1 MNLPLVE
8 VCFVACL
15 LVLIGIGFYCS
26 HRMTGQNP
34 LWVRLVVLTPC
45 LTAFATLAAI
55 AIGQYTAFW
64 PDVGRAISGMLIYA
78 LVASRFSSTPWL
90 DIRCKKD

>member
-1 MNLPLVE
+1 MTTSLVE
-8 VCFVACL
+8 VCFVVCL

-26 HRMTGQNP
+26 HRMSDQNP

-55 AIGQYTAFW
+55 AAGQYTAFW

-78 LVASRFSSTPWL
+78 LVASRFTSRPWL
-90 DIRCKKD
+90 DIRRKG

>member
-1 MNLPLVE
+1 MNTTLVE
-8 VCFVACL
+8 VCFVVCL

-26 HRMTGQNP
+26 HRLSDQNP

-55 AIGQYTAFW
+55 AANQYTAFW
-64 PDVGRAISGMLIYA
+64 PDVGRTIGTILIYA
-78 LVASRFSSTPWL
+78 LVASKFTGNNWL
-90 DIRCKKD
+90 NIRRKG

>member
-8 VCFVACL
+8 VCFVACV

-26 HRMTGQNP
+26 HRMSDQNP

-55 AIGQYTAFW
+55 AANQYTAFW
-64 PDVGRAISGMLIYA
+64 PDVGRTIGTILIYA
-78 LVASRFSSTPWL
+78 LVASRFTDRPWL
-90 DIRCKKD
+90 DIRRKG

>member
-1 MNLPLVE
+1 MTTSLVE
-8 VCFVACL
+8 VCFVVCL

-26 HRMTGQNP
+26 HRMSDQNP

-55 AIGQYTAFW
+55 AAGQYTAFW

-90 DIRCKKD
+90 DIRCKN